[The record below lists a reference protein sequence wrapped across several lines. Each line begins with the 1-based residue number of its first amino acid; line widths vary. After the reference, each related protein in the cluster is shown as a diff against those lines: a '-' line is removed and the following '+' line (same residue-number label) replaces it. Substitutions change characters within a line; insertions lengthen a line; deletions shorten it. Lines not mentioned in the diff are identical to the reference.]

1 MRGVMSVCGAI
12 GMDCYSLSAHIA
24 LRYPRDNIPSNF
36 HFTCYFKEETKQLR
50 ERKEWFNKEQAY
62 TQQRH
67 AQAAVMMNHENITS
81 TRT

>member
-1 MRGVMSVCGAI
+1 MSVCGAI

-24 LRYPRDNIPSNF
+24 LRYPRDNIPSNV
-36 HFTCYFKEETKQLR
+36 HFKEETKQLR
-50 ERKEWFNKEQAY
+50 ERKEWFIIEQAY
-62 TQQRH
+62 TQQPH